1 MIKKVLLLVLFLFAS
16 RAGWAQP
23 SGTGNQNIIVN
34 LNTGLSVANNSFTNN
49 WEPKPALYLN
59 VQVPF
64 YRTRLEAGARYMRFN
79 GMAPTE
85 TDSDYNSFFLHLGWL
100 YPIQLAPKFKMMPAL
115 RFGGNLMLFDESET
129 YESGPF
135 RYVTDPN
142 EFEFAYEIALRNEFQ
157 ISEHFYLHAT
167 VSYNHTL
174 TEIPLPVTLISAG
187 VSFSF
192 DQPTWLKNFVQ

>member
-1 MIKKVLLLVLFLFAS
+1 MIKKALLLLLFILAG
-16 RAGWAQP
+16 RAGLAQP
-23 SGTGNQNIIVN
+23 SGTGNQDILIN
-34 LNTGLSVANNSFTNN
+34 LNTGLSVVNNSFTNT
-49 WEPKPALYLN
+49 WEPKPALHLN
-59 VQVPF
+59 MQVPF

-79 GMAPTE
+79 GMTATE
-85 TDSDYNSFFLHLGWL
+85 TDSDFNSFFLHLGWL
-100 YPIQLAPKFKMMPAL
+100 YPVHLTPKIKIMPGL

-157 ISEHFYLHAT
+157 LSDHFYLHAT
-167 VSYNHTL
+167 VSYNRTL
-174 TEIPLPVTLISAG
+174 TKIPLPVTLISAG

-192 DQPTWLKNFVQ
+192 DQPTWLENFVK

>member
-1 MIKKVLLLVLFLFAS
+1 MIKKVLLLLLFILAG
-16 RAGWAQP
+16 RAVSAQP
-23 SGTGNQNIIVN
+23 SRTSNQDILIN
-34 LNTGLSVANNSFTNN
+34 LNTGLSVVNNSFTDT
-49 WEPKPALYLN
+49 WKPKPSLHLN
-59 VQVPF
+59 IQVPF

-79 GMAPTE
+79 GMASTE
-85 TDSDYNSFFLHLGWL
+85 TDSDFNSFFLHVGWL
-100 YPIQLAPKFKMMPAL
+100 YPVNLTPKFKIMPAL

-129 YESGPF
+129 YESGSF

-157 ISEHFYLHAT
+157 LSDHLYLHTT
-167 VSYNHTL
+167 VSYNRTL
-174 TEIPLPVTLISAG
+174 TEIPLPITLISAG